1 MEERLQSLMG
11 YLGLTGGKFAETI
24 GVQKSSISH
33 ILSGRN
39 KPSFEFISRILSTYR
54 EISPEWLILGEGE
67 MLKRSESVSHK
78 DESMA
83 SDDLFRQTHE
93 DSKDHKDH
101 KEKNNPQNNNKFTN
115 VNTTK
120 RVEKIIFVYDDRSF
134 DILHENNSA
143 E

>member
-1 MEERLQSLMG
+1 MEERLQSLMR

-54 EISPEWLILGEGE
+54 EISSEWLILGEGK
-67 MLKRSESVSHK
+67 MLKRSDSVESHK
-78 DESMA
+78 NEGMA
-83 SDDLFRQTHE
+83 SDDLFRQTPE
-93 DSKDHKDH
+93 ESEDH
-101 KEKNNPQNNNKFTN
+101 KETNNLQNNSMFTN

-134 DILHENNSA
+134 EILHENNSA